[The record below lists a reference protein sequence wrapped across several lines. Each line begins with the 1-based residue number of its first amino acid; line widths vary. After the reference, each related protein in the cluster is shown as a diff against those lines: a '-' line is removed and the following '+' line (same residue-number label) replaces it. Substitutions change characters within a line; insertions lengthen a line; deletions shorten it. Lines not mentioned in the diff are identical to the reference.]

1 MKLKSA
7 DEIFNILTQSITD
20 QLNLKY
26 EDIGFYKHITNKVF
40 IAEKKG
46 NLSTPLK
53 TKEDLRKNI
62 FYKNNIDSFLTKYSF
77 NQFIENDSLNISI
90 VENDSD
96 EPVFDFI
103 LSPTVFNI
111 MEDYP
116 LYVKPLNEILKNNNI
131 SQSDKIYYTT
141 KFLEFSLDEFLK
153 FLVYNS

>member
-116 LYVKPLNEILKNNNI
+116 L
-131 SQSDKIYYTT
+131 
-141 KFLEFSLDEFLK
+141 
-153 FLVYNS
+153 